1 MATTIQI
8 SAEIRKELER
18 LKIHKRE
25 ALNDVIK
32 RLIEIDES
40 VGGFDVGE
48 VEEIKNSLT
57 DIKRGAFLRFSDAKH
72 AIKYLES

>member
-8 SAEIRKELER
+8 STEIRKELEK

-32 RLIEIDES
+32 RLIDIDAG
-40 VGGFDVGE
+40 VGGFDVNE
-48 VEEIKNSLT
+48 IEEIKNSLI
-57 DIKRGAFLRFSDAKH
+57 DIKKGDFVKFSDAKS
-72 AIKYLES
+72 AIKHLES